1 MGAVPTTAHTAL
13 PPDAG
18 DGAEGPRPLFEVGPE
33 VVDRLR
39 DPRLVLAV
47 VAVVAGALALLLGW
61 YGVSG
66 TYDPGEQMSYV
77 VSGGLGGLF
86 LAGVGAALVSSSNM
100 RQATRK
106 IDDLQ
111 RGMDELTATVLQL
124 RTELADARDAAAAAA
139 AESAP
144 PARRGGSRT
153 RKAASSS

>member
-1 MGAVPTTAHTAL
+1 MAVPTT
-13 PPDAG
+13 PPVGEADPVAP
-18 DGAEGPRPLFEVGPE
+18 PRPLFEVTPE
-33 VVDRLR
+33 AAERLR

-47 VAVVAGALALLLGW
+47 VAVVIGAVALLLGW

-111 RGMDELTATVLQL
+111 RGMDDLTAIVAEL
-124 RTELADARDAAAAAA
+124 RTALAQAAAAGDAA
-139 AESAP
+139 PSPVAAP
-144 PARRGGSRT
+144 TRRAAPRP
-153 RKAASSS
+153 RKAASRS

>member
-1 MGAVPTTAHTAL
+1 MTDPTHPGPA
-13 PPDAG
+13 DG
-18 DGAEGPRPLFEVGPE
+18 DGVAARPLLEITPE
-33 VVDRLR
+33 TAERLR

-47 VAVVAGALALLLGW
+47 VAIVIGAIALLLGW

-86 LAGVGAALVSSSNM
+86 LAGVGAALVSSSNV

-111 RGMDELTATVLQL
+111 RGMDDLTATVAEL
-124 RTELADARDAAAAAA
+124 RQALADATAAVEAAAAP
-139 AESAP
+139 AP
-144 PARRGGSRT
+144 APAPARRT
-153 RKAASSS
+153 RKAAARS

>member
-1 MGAVPTTAHTAL
+1 MGAAPTTARPA
-13 PPDAG
+13 PPFDA
-18 DGAEGPRPLFEVGPE
+18 DVGADAPRPLFEVGPE

-47 VAVVAGALALLLGW
+47 VAVVAGGIALLLGW

-111 RGMDELTATVLQL
+111 RGMDDLAATVAEL
-124 RTELADARDAAAAAA
+124 RAELAEARTASEPEPAA
-139 AESAP
+139 P
-144 PARRGGSRT
+144 RRSGART
-153 RKAASSS
+153 RKATSRS